1 MEDFVGLA
9 SEYVLVLLSG
19 SGLPVVKFSTDG
31 AGDGSQNGV
40 CEPMPGEGEWL
51 VRRRP
56 RNRFVL
62 LVMFARIQKAM
73 IRRIGDWR

>member
-1 MEDFVGLA
+1 VESSEGWLEGMEDFVDLA
-9 SEYVLVLLSG
+9 SEYVIVLLSG
-19 SGLPVVKFSTDG
+19 SGLPVLKFSTDG
-31 AGDGSQNGV
+31 AGDGSRNGV

-62 LVMFARIQKAM
+62 FSLLLEAL
-73 IRRIGDWR
+73 